1 LSARFLPPEPA
12 GPEPDLGDR
21 AAPQATEPL
30 QQQAS
35 PAHQPPPQ
43 RQAPPPAGW
52 APPSPGPSPG
62 PWQPPPPGWQPGQAQ
77 WSWQAQPQPP
87 ANNPAV
93 VGFVLAVTGPAL
105 LVVSFGLS
113 SIFSALCS
121 GFAILY
127 SLRGRRRVDQGLTPQ
142 HRGLAQAGFII
153 GIVGLILAL
162 FATAGWI
169 ALLSNEEFR
178 DDIEREFDDR
188 DGGGGDGFE
197 TNLRLAAAVAR
208 VGLAAVAGA

>member
-1 LSARFLPPEPA
+1 MTARFLPPEPA
-12 GPEPDLGDR
+12 GPEPELGDGS
-21 AAPQATEPL
+21 AQPATEQLP
-30 QQQAS
+30 QQPS
-35 PAHQPPPQ
+35 PAHQPSPQ
-43 RQAPPPAGW
+43 HQAPPPAGW

-62 PWQPPPPGWQPGQAQ
+62 AWQPPPPGWQPGQAQ
-77 WSWQAQPQPP
+77 WGWQAQPQPP

-93 VGFVLAVTGPAL
+93 VGFVLAVTGAAL

-142 HRGLAQAGFII
+142 HRGLAQAGFVV

-162 FATAGWI
+162 IATAAWI
-169 ALLSNEEFR
+169 ALLSNDEFL
-178 DDIEREFDDR
+178 DDIERELEDR
-188 DGGGGDGFE
+188 DGGGGGGFE
-197 TNLRLAAAVAR
+197 TKLRLAGALAR
-208 VGLAAVAGA
+208 AGLALAGGA